1 MRLNLVLGAIAC
13 SCLGAAP
20 ALAHPHV
27 WIQSKAVVVYD
38 PSGRITAVRHG
49 WTFDEAYSAF
59 AVQGFDKGPDGKF
72 APEKLAELAKL
83 NVESLAE
90 NGFFTIAKANGAKLA
105 FNPPSTYASTYENGA
120 LTLNFELPLKTPAK
134 ADRSFLLEVY
144 DPTFFVDF
152 TIAQGDD
159 AVRLEGAPKGCALNV
174 SRPKP
179 PDPVQTQNLS
189 ESFFTALSASANVGA
204 QFSSRVLV
212 ACP

>member
-1 MRLNLVLGAIAC
+1 MRFAP
-13 SCLGAAP
+13 LGAAV
-20 ALAHPHV
+20 AFFLMASAAFAHPHV
-27 WIQSKAVVVYD
+27 WIRSKAVVVYGPD
-38 PSGRITAVRHG
+38 GRVTAVRHL

-59 AVQGFDKGPDGKF
+59 ATQGFEKGPDGQLAADKM
-72 APEKLAELAKL
+72 AELAKI

-90 NGFFTIAKANGAKLA
+90 NGFFTLAKANGAKLG
-105 FNPPSTYASTYENGA
+105 FDPPVRYGTRFENSQ
-120 LTLNFELPLKTPAK
+120 LTLEFELPLKSPAK
-134 ADRSFLLEVY
+134 AERSFMLEVY

-152 TIAQGDD
+152 SLADGED

-179 PDPVQTQNLS
+179 AAAIPPGNLS
-189 ESFFTALSASANVGA
+189 ESFFSALSASANVGA